1 MVEGGP
7 GGRPAVCCEAVSA
20 LDGGRL
26 LSWVGLG
33 YRRAVGIMDSF
44 AQGCQ
49 TSPELLYYM
58 R

>member
-7 GGRPAVCCEAVSA
+7 GGRPALGGEAVSA
-20 LDGGRL
+20 LDGCRL

-33 YRRAVGIMDSF
+33 DRRAVGSMDSF

-49 TSPELLYYM
+49 ASPELLYYM